1 MVSFL
6 KTNFREERS
15 MLTNSK
21 TKNEKIVLGLLSY
34 TYTDSNPNTE
44 EQQLY
49 LDSIRDNENMDI
61 LLYKEESGDNN
72 IGVMVIEKVFNEEE
86 SKIPDAIMIHRIGIM
101 PSFRD
106 EGHGYQMFCELKTLY
121 PNSSIIA
128 GVATM
133 DVVAH
138 WSAKYLENN

>member
-1 MVSFL
+1 
-6 KTNFREERS
+6 

-86 SKIPDAIMIHRIGIM
+86 SKIPDA
-101 PSFRD
+101 
-106 EGHGYQMFCELKTLY
+106 
-121 PNSSIIA
+121 
-128 GVATM
+128 
-133 DVVAH
+133 
-138 WSAKYLENN
+138 